1 MSTITLDDLY
11 ASVGS
16 PVAPSR
22 WFTMDQSRID
32 QFAEVTEDMQFI
44 HTDPV
49 AAKETP
55 FGTTIAHGFLTLSLL
70 SAMMYD
76 AIPGIEGTKMGVN
89 YGFDKIRFVS
99 PVKSGARVR
108 AHFTLTELKE
118 TRPKEITN
126 VWDISVEIENE
137 RRPALIATWIGLTYL
152 Q

>member
-1 MSTITLDDLY
+1 
-11 ASVGS
+11 
-16 PVAPSR
+16 
-22 WFTMDQSRID
+22 
-32 QFAEVTEDMQFI
+32 
-44 HTDPV
+44 
-49 AAKETP
+49 
-55 FGTTIAHGFLTLSLL
+55 
-70 SAMMYD
+70 MYD